1 MNSSLHVGT
10 VGFRHPQWVGSFYPR
25 GLSSEGFLDHY
36 ASHLD
41 AVEVPLDNIA
51 DLKALVAFGSRSLR
65 VLITLPDT
73 WISLPPGPLPFHPG
87 LDLLEELAVA
97 GQLSG
102 IRLPLNPRLP
112 PTRDHAVRLRRLAKV
127 FADQGL
133 VVDLPGG
140 RWQDPAVLEWLER
153 IAVSTTWTASPALL
167 QPQVVTGPS
176 GVVRIVIPGNTDRLG
191 PAQLRKLLPGIR
203 SVARGRSEVLLLVEG
218 SGRHGAGV
226 LDALD
231 LRKLIRS
238 QPSPD
243 LESAVQHMEAL

>member
-10 VGFRHPQWVGSFYPR
+10 AGFRHPQWVGSFYPR
-25 GLSSEGFLDHY
+25 GLSTEGFLDFY
-36 ASHLD
+36 ASRLG
-41 AVEVPLDNIA
+41 AVEVPLDSIA
-51 DLKALVAFGSRSLR
+51 DLRALVAFGSRSLR

-73 WISLPPGPLPFHPG
+73 WIELPSGSLPFHPG

-102 IRLPLNPRLP
+102 IRLPLKPRLA
-112 PTRDHAVRLRRLAKV
+112 PTREHAVRLRRLAKV

-153 IAVSTTWTASPALL
+153 IAVSTTWTASLARL
-167 QPQVVTGPS
+167 QPQVLTGPT
-176 GVVRIVIPGNTDRLG
+176 GVVRLVAGVPATRGNTSRLG

-203 SVARGRSEVLLLVEG
+203 SVARGRPEILMIVEG
-218 SGRHGAGV
+218 GSRNDASV
-226 LDALD
+226 QDALD
-231 LRKLIRS
+231 LKALL
-238 QPSPD
+238 D
-243 LESAVQHMEAL
+243 EELANSA